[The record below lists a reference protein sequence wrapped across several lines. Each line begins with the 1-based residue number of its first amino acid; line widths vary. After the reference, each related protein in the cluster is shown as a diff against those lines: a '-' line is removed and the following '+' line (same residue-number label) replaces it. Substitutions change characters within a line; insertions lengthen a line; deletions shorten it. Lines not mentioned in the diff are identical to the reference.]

1 MSGCNVSVNDR
12 ILHVNICTR
21 VFTHTPRVS
30 CIPSYIYI
38 ICYPAAILYMLSL
51 SVPPTL
57 SLFPPISLSLAFFL
71 CITLSFPV
79 VEQYTGT
86 LRKKLLF
93 MSQETINKDIA
104 QINIIKAATQS
115 IRTIYHHGTV
125 K

>member
-12 ILHVNICTR
+12 ILYVNICTR

-30 CIPSYIYI
+30 CIPSYIYNLLSS
-38 ICYPAAILYMLSL
+38 CHPLHALSLRPSHSLSL
-51 SVPPTL
+51 S
-57 SLFPPISLSLAFFL
+57 PISLAFFL
-71 CITLSFPV
+71 CITLSFPA
-79 VEQYTGT
+79 VEQYTGI

-93 MSQETINKDIA
+93 MSQETVNKDIA